1 MKAVAM
7 KAVAMKAVAVGAC
20 QSRRCRSSVRHP
32 AGTGPRLGNG
42 KLLAIC

>member
-32 AGTGPRLGNG
+32 AGTGPRLGDG